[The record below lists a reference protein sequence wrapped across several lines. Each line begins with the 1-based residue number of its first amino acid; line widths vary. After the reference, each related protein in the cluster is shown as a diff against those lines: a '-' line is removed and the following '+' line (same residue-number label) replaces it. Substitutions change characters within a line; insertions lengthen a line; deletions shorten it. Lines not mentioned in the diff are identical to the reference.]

1 MRIINTLTGELEELD
16 PSQKGLV
23 NIYVCGVTPYA
34 DAHVGHAM
42 SLMVY
47 DVLVRYLRWPGNKSG
62 GYKVN
67 FVSNYTDIDDKLIE
81 RGSFLDKDPIQLAED
96 QINKW
101 EDEQKRLRIT
111 SITHRPRV
119 TEEIGA
125 ICESIQKILDNGFG
139 YITSTGN
146 VYFRVRSQPNYG
158 KLSRRYIDDAQVDL
172 SAEDDEE
179 KESPLDFALWKA
191 KKQGEPSWDS
201 KWGQGRP
208 GWHIE
213 CSTMAQKY
221 LGDTF
226 DVHGGGVDLIFPH
239 HENEIAQAEAA
250 AGKTFANIW
259 MHNGMVLYQGEKMS
273 KSLGNVVSVAEA
285 IDRWGSDA
293 LRLFVLNSYY
303 RGPNN
308 LTDEAMAGSIRAL
321 DRLRRALRV
330 PSISGEEIATE
341 EVKAQFVE
349 VMEDDL
355 STAKALAILFD
366 LARDINR
373 GSNEGY
379 DVSGAQ
385 EILKELLTVLGLE
398 ILESSDLVK
407 DIDRTSLVKLA
418 QVHNIVIEDLTSEN
432 IILALIKLRSEAREA
447 HNYSL
452 ADEIRSQLQSQR
464 VELEDTI
471 EETKWSVI

>member
-1 MRIINTLTGELEELD
+1 MRNINTLTGELEELD

-158 KLSRRYIDDAQVDL
+158 KLSRRSIDDAQVDL

-385 EILKELLTVLGLE
+385 ETLKELLTVLGLE

>member
-1 MRIINTLTGELEELD
+1 MRITNTLTGKLEELKPVND
-16 PSQKGLV
+16 GMV

-34 DAHVGHAM
+34 DSHVGHAM

-47 DVLVRYLRWPGNKSG
+47 DVLVRYLLWPGNKFG
-62 GYKVN
+62 GYEVN

-81 RGSFLDKDPIQLAED
+81 RGFTLNKDPVQLAEE
-96 QINKW
+96 QIIKW
-101 EDEQKRLRIT
+101 ENEQEILKINSL
-111 SITHRPRV
+111 THRPRV
-119 TEEIGA
+119 TGEIDA
-125 ICESIQKILDNGFG
+125 ICAAIQKILDNGFG

-146 VYFRVRSQPNYG
+146 VYFRVRSQLNYG
-158 KLSRRYIDDAQVDL
+158 KLSRRIIDSSQATL
-172 SAEDDEE
+172 STDDEAE

-226 DVHGGGVDLIFPH
+226 DIHGGGVDLIFPH
-239 HENEIAQAEAA
+239 HENEIAQAEAVT
-250 AGKTFANIW
+250 GKGFANIW

-273 KSLGNVVSVAEA
+273 KSLGNVVSVTAA
-285 IDRWGSDA
+285 IDKWGHDA

-308 LTDEAMAGSIRAL
+308 LTDDAMAGSLKAL
-321 DRLRRALRV
+321 ARLRRALQA
-330 PSISGEEIATE
+330 PTISGKEIDTQK
-341 EVKAQFVE
+341 VKDQFVE

-373 GSNEGY
+373 GSDEGC
-379 DVSGAQ
+379 DVSKAQ
-385 EILKELLTVLGLE
+385 GILKELLMVLGL
-398 ILESSDLVK
+398 DLAELSETTEGLN
-407 DIDRTSLVKLA
+407 RASLVELA
-418 QVHNIVIEDLTSEN
+418 HTYSLKVEDLTSEN
-432 IILALIKLRSEAREA
+432 IINALIKLRSEARQS

-452 ADEIRSQLQSQR
+452 ADEIRDRLQSQKI
-464 VELEDTI
+464 ELEDTI
-471 EETKWSVI
+471 QETKWSII

>member
-1 MRIINTLTGELEELD
+1 MRITNTLTGKFEELS
-16 PSQKGLV
+16 PSQEGVV

-47 DVLVRYLRWPGNKSG
+47 DVLVRYLRWPGNKAG
-62 GYKVN
+62 GYEVN

-81 RGSFLDKDPIQLAED
+81 RGYALKQDPINLAED
-96 QINKW
+96 QISKW
-101 EDEQKRLRIT
+101 EDEQKILGIN
-111 SITHRPRV
+111 SITRRPRV
-119 TEEIGA
+119 TEEIES
-125 ICESIQKILDNGFG
+125 ICDAIQKILNNGFG

-146 VYFRVRSQPNYG
+146 VYFRVRSQPDYG
-158 KLSRRYIDDAQVDL
+158 KLSRRFIESTQ
-172 SAEDDEE
+172 EDFVFEDEAE

-191 KKQGEPSWDS
+191 KKPGEPSWDS
-201 KWGQGRP
+201 RWGQGRP

-226 DVHGGGVDLIFPH
+226 DIHGGGIDLIFPH
-239 HENEIAQAEAA
+239 HENEIAQAEAVT
-250 AGKTFANIW
+250 GKVFANIW

-273 KSLGNVVSVAEA
+273 KSLGNVVSVSEA
-285 IDRWGSDA
+285 IDRWGNEA

-308 LTDEAMAGSIRAL
+308 LTDDAMAGSLKAL
-321 DRLRRALRV
+321 ARLRRALQV
-330 PSISGEEIATE
+330 SSTSGEAIGVQKVRE
-341 EVKAQFVE
+341 QFVE

-373 GSNEGY
+373 GSDEGY
-379 DVSGAQ
+379 DVSEAQ
-385 EILKELLTVLGLE
+385 EVLNELLNVLGLDVLKSVESLGE
-398 ILESSDLVK
+398 IDH
-407 DIDRTSLVKLA
+407 TSLVELA
-418 QVHNIVIEDLTSEN
+418 CMHGLEVKDLTSED
-432 IILALIKLRSEAREA
+432 IVLALINLRADARRSR
-447 HNYSL
+447 NYSL
-452 ADEIRSQLQSQR
+452 ADEIRDQLQLQR
-464 VELEDTI
+464 IELEDAAQ
-471 EETKWSVI
+471 ETKWSVI

>member
-158 KLSRRYIDDAQVDL
+158 KLSRRSIDDAQVDL

-250 AGKTFANIW
+250 TGKTFANIW

>member
-1 MRIINTLTGELEELD
+1 M
-16 PSQKGLV
+16 
-23 NIYVCGVTPYA
+23 
-34 DAHVGHAM
+34 
-42 SLMVY
+42 
-47 DVLVRYLRWPGNKSG
+47 
-62 GYKVN
+62 
-67 FVSNYTDIDDKLIE
+67 
-81 RGSFLDKDPIQLAED
+81 
-96 QINKW
+96 
-101 EDEQKRLRIT
+101 
-111 SITHRPRV
+111 
-119 TEEIGA
+119 
-125 ICESIQKILDNGFG
+125 
-139 YITSTGN
+139 
-146 VYFRVRSQPNYG
+146 
-158 KLSRRYIDDAQVDL
+158 
-172 SAEDDEE
+172 
-179 KESPLDFALWKA
+179 WKA

-213 CSTMAQKY
+213 CSTIAQKY

-226 DVHGGGVDLIFPH
+226 DIHGGGVDLIFPH

-250 AGKTFANIW
+250 TGKTFANIW

-366 LARDINR
+366 LVRDINR

>member
-158 KLSRRYIDDAQVDL
+158 KLSRRSIDDAQVDS

-250 AGKTFANIW
+250 TGKTFANIW

-385 EILKELLTVLGLE
+385 ETLKELLTVLGLE

-407 DIDRTSLVKLA
+407 DIDRASLVKLA
-418 QVHNIVIEDLTSEN
+418 QVHNIVTEDLTSEN
-432 IILALIKLRSEAREA
+432 IILALIKLRSEARES

>member
-139 YITSTGN
+139 YVTSTGN

-158 KLSRRYIDDAQVDL
+158 KLSRRSIDDAQVDL

-250 AGKTFANIW
+250 AGKAFANIW

-385 EILKELLTVLGLE
+385 ETLKELLTVLGLE

-407 DIDRTSLVKLA
+407 DIDRASLVKLA

>member
-101 EDEQKRLRIT
+101 DDEQKRLRIT

-139 YITSTGN
+139 YVTSTGN

-158 KLSRRYIDDAQVDL
+158 KLSRRSIDDAQVDL

-250 AGKTFANIW
+250 TGKTFANIW

>member
-158 KLSRRYIDDAQVDL
+158 KLSRRSIDDAQVDS

-385 EILKELLTVLGLE
+385 ETLKELLTVLGLE

-407 DIDRTSLVKLA
+407 DIDRASLVKLA
-418 QVHNIVIEDLTSEN
+418 QVHNIVTEDLTSEN
-432 IILALIKLRSEAREA
+432 IILALIKLRSEARES

>member
-158 KLSRRYIDDAQVDL
+158 KLSRRSIDDAQVDL

>member
-158 KLSRRYIDDAQVDL
+158 KLSRRSIDDAQVDL

-208 GWHIE
+208 GWHSE

-250 AGKTFANIW
+250 TGKTFANIW

>member
-1 MRIINTLTGELEELD
+1 MKITNTLTGQIEELK
-16 PSQKGLV
+16 PSQKGVV

-47 DVLVRYLRWPGNKSG
+47 DILVRYLRWTGNKAG

-81 RGSFLDKDPIQLAED
+81 KGLSLNKDPIQLAED
-96 QINKW
+96 QIIKW
-101 EDEQKRLRIT
+101 EDEQKILKIDSLTR
-111 SITHRPRV
+111 RPRV
-119 TEEIGA
+119 TEEIEA
-125 ICESIQKILDNGFG
+125 ICQTIQKILDNGFG

-158 KLSRRYIDDAQVDL
+158 KLSRRSIDDLQTDTT
-172 SAEDDEE
+172 SEDEVE

-201 KWGQGRP
+201 RWGQGRP

-226 DVHGGGVDLIFPH
+226 DIHGGGVDLIFPH
-239 HENEIAQAEAA
+239 HENEIAQAEAVS
-250 AGKTFANIW
+250 GKSFANIW

-308 LTDEAMAGSIRAL
+308 LTDDAMAGSVKAL
-321 DRLRRALRV
+321 DRLRRALET
-330 PSISGEEIATE
+330 PSFSGKKV
-341 EVKAQFVE
+341 EVETVREQFIE

-379 DVSGAQ
+379 DITEAQ
-385 EILKELLTVLGLE
+385 EVLRELLAVLGLE
-398 ILESSDLVK
+398 VLASRLSTE
-407 DIDRTSLVKLA
+407 DIDHVSLVELA
-418 QVHNIVIEDLTSEN
+418 QVYRLKVEGCSSEDIIV
-432 IILALIKLRSEAREA
+432 ALIELRSEARKDL
-447 HNYSL
+447 NYNL
-452 ADEIRSQLQSQR
+452 ADEIRSQLQLR
-464 VELEDTI
+464 NIELEDALQ
-471 EETKWSVI
+471 ETKWSVI

>member
-158 KLSRRYIDDAQVDL
+158 KLSRRSIDDAQVDL

-239 HENEIAQAEAA
+239 HENEIAQADAA

>member
-158 KLSRRYIDDAQVDL
+158 KLSRRSIDDAHVDS

-385 EILKELLTVLGLE
+385 ETLKELLTVLGLE

-407 DIDRTSLVKLA
+407 DIDRASLVKLA
-418 QVHNIVIEDLTSEN
+418 QVHNIVTEDLTSEN

>member
-158 KLSRRYIDDAQVDL
+158 KLSRRSIDDAQVDL

-221 LGDTF
+221 L
-226 DVHGGGVDLIFPH
+226 
-239 HENEIAQAEAA
+239 
-250 AGKTFANIW
+250 
-259 MHNGMVLYQGEKMS
+259 
-273 KSLGNVVSVAEA
+273 
-285 IDRWGSDA
+285 
-293 LRLFVLNSYY
+293 
-303 RGPNN
+303 
-308 LTDEAMAGSIRAL
+308 
-321 DRLRRALRV
+321 
-330 PSISGEEIATE
+330 
-341 EVKAQFVE
+341 
-349 VMEDDL
+349 
-355 STAKALAILFD
+355 
-366 LARDINR
+366 
-373 GSNEGY
+373 
-379 DVSGAQ
+379 
-385 EILKELLTVLGLE
+385 
-398 ILESSDLVK
+398 
-407 DIDRTSLVKLA
+407 
-418 QVHNIVIEDLTSEN
+418 
-432 IILALIKLRSEAREA
+432 
-447 HNYSL
+447 
-452 ADEIRSQLQSQR
+452 
-464 VELEDTI
+464 
-471 EETKWSVI
+471 